1 MNKPE
6 QSGPISRPR
15 LIAMAHS
22 HYAEVARWA
31 LDAAKVD
38 YVEERHLPL
47 LHRLHTMR
55 VGGGSVPVLITSAKV
70 YTESCDILKYAAA
83 MAPTALGSGD
93 PVRQQQSDELVE
105 YFGKTFGPHTRRW
118 AYFQMLGSVD
128 LLNACVSSG
137 VPRNERWATPVV
149 MCFVRPLIR
158 RVMRI
163 TPESANR
170 SLATVRTVFARV
182 GELLADGRHFLADDH
197 LGPADIAFA
206 ALAAPVLLPMEFGGA
221 LPELAAVN
229 SSMREEVLRLRAKPA
244 GEFALRLYKAHR

>member
-1 MNKPE
+1 MNERE
-6 QSGPISRPR
+6 QPGSLSRPR

-22 HYAEVARWA
+22 HYAEMARWA

-70 YTESCDILKYAAA
+70 YTESSDILKYAAA
-83 MAPTALGSGD
+83 MAPAALCSGD
-93 PVRQQQSDELVE
+93 PVQQQQRDELVE
-105 YFGKTFGPHTRRW
+105 YFGKAFGPHTRRW
-118 AYFQMLGSVD
+118 AYFQMLGSVQ
-128 LLNACVSSG
+128 LLNTCVSTG

-149 MCFVRPLIR
+149 MFFVRPLIR

-170 SLATVRTVFARV
+170 SLATVRAVFAWV
-182 GELLADGRHFLADDH
+182 GELLTDGRHFLVGDH
-197 LGPADIAFA
+197 LSAADIAFA
-206 ALAAPVLLPMEFGGA
+206 ALAAPVLLPPEFGGA
-221 LPELAAVN
+221 LPDLAAVN
-229 SSMREEVLRLRAKPA
+229 SSMREEVQRLRAEPA
-244 GEFALRLYKAHR
+244 GRFALRLYKARR